1 MTTATKEQKL
11 ADDKAATYTMENA
24 HYFLERGGLLS
35 VSITHTSQTNLSY
48 RYSVKVYYPTERG
61 IDSLYM
67 NWAISQLTTIRQH
80 KNGALKGSGCGFDR
94 AFDVAETLNHI
105 FTGLGLERIKNIR
118 YEYSSLG
125 E

>member
-1 MTTATKEQKL
+1 MTTATKEQKQ
-11 ADDKAATYTMENA
+11 ADTRAATYTLENA
-24 HYFLERGGLLS
+24 HFFLSRGGLLS

-48 RYSVKVYYPTERG
+48 RYSVKIYYPTERG

-67 NWAISQLTTIRQH
+67 NWAIAQMTTIKQH
-80 KNGALKGSGCGFDR
+80 KNGALKGSGVGFDR

>member
-1 MTTATKEQKL
+1 MTTLTKEQKL
-11 ADDKAATYTMENA
+11 ADRKAATYTLENA
-24 HYFLERGGLLS
+24 HYFLERGALLS

-48 RYSVKVYYPTERG
+48 RYSVKIYYPTDRG

-67 NWAISQLTTIRQH
+67 NWAITQWTDIKQH
-80 KNGALKGSGCGFDR
+80 KNGALKGNGIGFDR
-94 AFDVAETLNHI
+94 AYEVKLTLEYI
-105 FTGLGLERIKNIR
+105 FRAMNLPEIKNIR